1 MNPADARSLV
11 LIEDSEEDYTAFLR
25 ALKRQRDDVKVTRF
39 ADGESFLETMRS
51 GSLPRLPSVIV
62 LDLNLPALSGHE
74 VLREIREDAAMRG
87 LPVIVLTTS
96 ANPEDIRRTYD
107 LNVGGYIVKQGT
119 FEGFREKIESLAD
132 YWLGTVQ
139 LP

>member
-1 MNPADARSLV
+1 MNPDVSRNLV
-11 LIEDSEEDYTAFLR
+11 LIEDSDEDYTTFLR
-25 ALKRQRDDVKVTRF
+25 ALKRQREEVRVTRF
-39 ADGESFLETMRS
+39 TDGESFLLAMRQRR
-51 GSLPRLPSVIV
+51 LPNLPSVIV

-74 VLREIREDAAMRG
+74 VLREIREDAKMRG
-87 LPVIVLTTS
+87 LPVVVLTTS

-107 LNVGGYIVKQGT
+107 LNVGGYIVKQGS

-132 YWLGTVQ
+132 YWLGTVH

>member
-1 MNPADARSLV
+1 MNPDVSRNLV
-11 LIEDSEEDYTAFLR
+11 LIEDSDEDYTTFLR
-25 ALKRQRDDVKVTRF
+25 ALKRQREEVRVTRF
-39 ADGESFLETMRS
+39 TDGESFLLAMRQWR
-51 GSLPRLPSVIV
+51 LPNLPSVIV

-74 VLREIREDAAMRG
+74 VLREIREDAKMRG
-87 LPVIVLTTS
+87 LPVVVLTTS

-107 LNVGGYIVKQGT
+107 LNVGGYIVKQGS

-132 YWLGTVQ
+132 YWLGTVH

>member
-1 MNPADARSLV
+1 MNPDVFRNLV
-11 LIEDSEEDYTAFLR
+11 LIEDSDEDYTTFLR
-25 ALKRQRDDVKVTRF
+25 ALKRQREEVRVTRF
-39 ADGESFLETMRS
+39 TDGESFLLAMRQRR
-51 GSLPRLPSVIV
+51 LPNLPSVIV

-74 VLREIREDAAMRG
+74 VLREIREDAKMRG
-87 LPVIVLTTS
+87 LPVVVLTTS

-107 LNVGGYIVKQGT
+107 LNVGGYIVKQGS

-132 YWLGTVQ
+132 YWLGTVH